1 MVASRTQ
8 SSFGGL
14 LRRFYQDP
22 LDFNQCPW
30 QENVLM
36 REFLSRFKLTTLL
49 LVIAMCPVVY
59 ALLVGGYLISGL
71 QQSVDQD
78 QQTLR
83 LMEVT
88 RALDRA
94 VDANAA
100 ERGIS
105 MGYLASKGGRF
116 VDELRHARQQSDEAL
131 QQLRQQLADVE
142 QLTVLARIPASFELR
157 AAIRSQVDQLDSKGV
172 FAAYSQLNGGSL
184 DGLRVLINRI
194 PVETVREQAQALL
207 ELLSLKENTAQLR
220 GLVNGMLSANHA
232 TPDALFK
239 LLALNTEDGRLM
251 AQLELTASPDLQVA
265 VQQWRQGAEGLAVKT
280 MLDRVRQQGAGP
292 YSGLQAGSWFN
303 AVTAHIQQLS
313 QLSATQLQSMMT
325 YTRQRV
331 QSNQSAVWIA
341 GFLAVSSTILLIGMS
356 CLLIRITS
364 QRVRGIEKTL
374 TAIAEH
380 QDLTLRICDPGQDEL
395 AHISTAVD
403 NLLQQMVRLLG
414 EIHAHS
420 VEAQAVAK
428 AVDQLS
434 GQGQQQAA
442 MTHQHADQ
450 IAAAVTQMAQS
461 SVEVARHTQQAAT
474 DTQAVRGLG
483 AENRDISR
491 HANQLITTLSHEI
504 KLTHGE
510 VEQLAARSQQIGSIL
525 DTISAI
531 AEQTNLLALNA
542 AIEAAR
548 AGEQGRG
555 FAVVADEVRQL
566 ASKSQGATEEI
577 RTMIAALQQG
587 AKQALEKTIRS
598 HACTEQT
605 AEAIGR
611 SEHAMVTLFS
621 HIDSLSGVIGQ
632 IAESVDEQT
641 RVAQMLNEQVEQ
653 VALLADGTRQ
663 VVIESHQQTVLLDQA
678 ASLIHQELAAFRLQ
692 S

>member
-1 MVASRTQ
+1 
-8 SSFGGL
+8 
-14 LRRFYQDP
+14 
-22 LDFNQCPW
+22 
-30 QENVLM
+30 
-36 REFLSRFKLTTLL
+36 
-49 LVIAMCPVVY
+49 MCPVVY

-83 LMEVT
+83 LMDVI
-88 RALDRA
+88 RALDRV

-116 VDELRHARQQSDEAL
+116 VDELRQARLLSDETL
-131 QQLRQQLADVE
+131 QQLRRQLADVE
-142 QLTVLARIPASFELR
+142 QLTVLTRIPASFELR
-157 AAIRSQVDQLDSKGV
+157 AAIRGQVDQLDSEGV

-194 PVETVREQAQALL
+194 PVETVREQAQGLL
-207 ELLSLKENTAQLR
+207 DLLSLKENTAQLR
-220 GLVNGMLSANHA
+220 GLVNGMLSANRA
-232 TPDALFK
+232 TPDVLFK
-239 LLALNTEDGRLM
+239 LLALNTEDRRLM

-280 MLDRVRQQGAGP
+280 MLDQVRQQGAGP

-303 AVTAHIQQLS
+303 VVTAHIQQLS

-331 QSNQSAVWIA
+331 QTNQSAAWIA

-364 QRVRGIEKTL
+364 KRVRGIEQTL
-374 TAIAEH
+374 TVIAEH
-380 QDLTLRICDPGQDEL
+380 QDLTLRIRDSGQDEL

-461 SVEVARHTQQAAT
+461 SVEVARHTQQAAA
-474 DTQAVRGLG
+474 DTQAVRDLG

-548 AGEQGRG
+548 AGDQGRG

-598 HACTEQT
+598 HTCTEQT

>member
-1 MVASRTQ
+1 
-8 SSFGGL
+8 
-14 LRRFYQDP
+14 
-22 LDFNQCPW
+22 
-30 QENVLM
+30 M

-71 QQSVDQD
+71 QKSVDQD

-83 LMEVT
+83 LM
-88 RALDRA
+88 AMLSAIDRM

-105 MGYLASKGGRF
+105 MGYLASKGSHF
-116 VDELRHARQQSDEAL
+116 VDELRLARQQSDVEL
-131 QQLRQQLADVE
+131 EGVRRQLADDE
-142 QLTVLARIPASFELR
+142 EELAFLLHIPAAFDAR
-157 AAIRSQVDQLDSKGV
+157 ASIRSHVDQLDPEGV
-172 FAAYSQLNGGSL
+172 FAAYSQFNRSAL
-184 DGLRVLINRI
+184 DGLWVLINRI
-194 PVETVREQAQALL
+194 PLDAVRVQSQGVLD
-207 ELLSLKENTAQLR
+207 LLSLKENTAQLR
-220 GLVNGMLSANHA
+220 GLVNGMLSANRA
-232 TPDALFK
+232 SPDSLFK
-239 LLALNTEDGRLM
+239 LSALNTEDVRLM
-251 AQLELTASPDLQVA
+251 AQLELTASPDLLA
-265 VQQWRQGAEGLAVKT
+265 VVQLWRQSAEGGAVKT
-280 MLDRVRQQGAGP
+280 MLEQVRQQGAGP

-303 AVTAHIQQLS
+303 AVTAHIQQLN
-313 QLSATQLQSMMT
+313 QLSMTQLQSMMA
-325 YTRQRV
+325 YTRQQV
-331 QSNQSAVWIA
+331 QNNQSVVWIA
-341 GFLAVSSTILLIGMS
+341 CFLAVSSTLVLIGMS

-364 QRVRGIEKTL
+364 QRVHVIESTL
-374 TAIAEH
+374 TAVAEH

-403 NLLQQMVRLLG
+403 QFLQKMVRLLG
-414 EIHAHS
+414 EIHGHS

-461 SVEVARHTQQAAT
+461 SIQVAHHTKQAAT
-474 DTQAVRGLG
+474 DTQAVRALG

-491 HANQLITTLSHEI
+491 HANQLITTLNSEI
-504 KLTHGE
+504 KLAHGE
-510 VEQLAARSQQIGSIL
+510 VEQLATRSQQIGSIL

-566 ASKSQGATEEI
+566 ANKSQGATEEI
-577 RTMIAALQQG
+577 RAMIAALQQG
-587 AKQALEKTIRS
+587 ARQALEKTIRS

-663 VVIESHQQTVLLDQA
+663 VVVASHQQTVLLDQA

>member
-30 QENVLM
+30 QENVSM

-59 ALLVGGYLISGL
+59 AQLVGGYLISGL

>member
-8 SSFGGL
+8 SSLGGL

-30 QENVLM
+30 QENVSM

-491 HANQLITTLSHEI
+491 HANQFITTLSHEI

>member
-1 MVASRTQ
+1 M
-8 SSFGGL
+8 
-14 LRRFYQDP
+14 
-22 LDFNQCPW
+22 
-30 QENVLM
+30 
-36 REFLSRFKLTTLL
+36 
-49 LVIAMCPVVY
+49 
-59 ALLVGGYLISGL
+59 
-71 QQSVDQD
+71 
-78 QQTLR
+78 
-83 LMEVT
+83 
-88 RALDRA
+88 
-94 VDANAA
+94 
-100 ERGIS
+100 
-105 MGYLASKGGRF
+105 
-116 VDELRHARQQSDEAL
+116 
-131 QQLRQQLADVE
+131 
-142 QLTVLARIPASFELR
+142 
-157 AAIRSQVDQLDSKGV
+157 
-172 FAAYSQLNGGSL
+172 
-184 DGLRVLINRI
+184 
-194 PVETVREQAQALL
+194 
-207 ELLSLKENTAQLR
+207 
-220 GLVNGMLSANHA
+220 
-232 TPDALFK
+232 
-239 LLALNTEDGRLM
+239 
-251 AQLELTASPDLQVA
+251 
-265 VQQWRQGAEGLAVKT
+265 
-280 MLDRVRQQGAGP
+280 
-292 YSGLQAGSWFN
+292 
-303 AVTAHIQQLS
+303 
-313 QLSATQLQSMMT
+313 QLQSMMA
-325 YTRQRV
+325 YTRQQV
-331 QSNQSAVWIA
+331 QNNQSVVWIA
-341 GFLAVSSTILLIGMS
+341 CFLAVSSTLVLIGMS

-364 QRVRGIEKTL
+364 QRVHVIESTL
-374 TAIAEH
+374 TAVAER

-403 NLLQQMVRLLG
+403 QFLQKMVRLLG
-414 EIHAHS
+414 EIHGHS

-461 SVEVARHTQQAAT
+461 SIQVAHHTKLAAT
-474 DTQAVRGLG
+474 DTQAVRALG

-491 HANQLITTLSHEI
+491 HANQLITTLNSEI
-504 KLTHGE
+504 KFAHGE

-577 RTMIAALQQG
+577 RSMIAALQHG

-611 SEHAMVTLFS
+611 SEHAMVTLFT

-653 VALLADGTRQ
+653 VAILADGTRQ
-663 VVIESHQQTVLLDQA
+663 MVVESHQQTVLLDQA

>member
-8 SSFGGL
+8 SSLGGL

-30 QENVLM
+30 QENVSM

-292 YSGLQAGSWFN
+292 YSGLQADSWFN

-474 DTQAVRGLG
+474 DTQAVRDLG

>member
-1 MVASRTQ
+1 
-8 SSFGGL
+8 
-14 LRRFYQDP
+14 
-22 LDFNQCPW
+22 
-30 QENVLM
+30 M
-36 REFLSRFKLTTLL
+36 REFLSRFKLTNLL

-83 LMEVT
+83 LMDVI
-88 RALDRA
+88 RALDRV

-116 VDELRHARQQSDEAL
+116 VDELRQARLLSDETL
-131 QQLRQQLADVE
+131 QQLRRQLADVE
-142 QLTVLARIPASFELR
+142 QLTVLTRIPASFELR
-157 AAIRSQVDQLDSKGV
+157 AAIRGQVDQLDSEGV

-194 PVETVREQAQALL
+194 PVETVREQAQGLL
-207 ELLSLKENTAQLR
+207 DLLSLKENTAQLR
-220 GLVNGMLSANHA
+220 GLVNGMLSANRA
-232 TPDALFK
+232 TPDVLFK
-239 LLALNTEDGRLM
+239 LLALNTEDRRLM

-280 MLDRVRQQGAGP
+280 MLDQVRQQGAGP

-331 QSNQSAVWIA
+331 QTNQSAVWIA

-364 QRVRGIEKTL
+364 QRVRGIEQTL
-374 TAIAEH
+374 TVIAEH
-380 QDLTLRICDPGQDEL
+380 QDLTLRIRDSGQDEL

-461 SVEVARHTQQAAT
+461 SVEVARHTQQAAA
-474 DTQAVRGLG
+474 DTQAVRDLG

-548 AGEQGRG
+548 AGDQGRG

-598 HACTEQT
+598 HTCTEQT

-641 RVAQMLNEQVEQ
+641 GVAQMLNEQVEQ

>member
-1 MVASRTQ
+1 
-8 SSFGGL
+8 
-14 LRRFYQDP
+14 
-22 LDFNQCPW
+22 
-30 QENVLM
+30 M
-36 REFLSRFKLTTLL
+36 REFLSRFKLTNLL

-83 LMEVT
+83 LMDVI
-88 RALDRA
+88 RALDRV

-116 VDELRHARQQSDEAL
+116 VDELRQARLLSDETL
-131 QQLRQQLADVE
+131 QQLRRQLADVE
-142 QLTVLARIPASFELR
+142 QLTVLTRIPASFELR
-157 AAIRSQVDQLDSKGV
+157 AAIRGQVDQLDSEGV

-194 PVETVREQAQALL
+194 PVETVREQAQGLL
-207 ELLSLKENTAQLR
+207 DLLLLKENTAQLR
-220 GLVNGMLSANHA
+220 GLVNGMLSANRA
-232 TPDALFK
+232 TPDVLFK
-239 LLALNTEDGRLM
+239 LLALNTEDRRLM
-251 AQLELTASPDLQVA
+251 AHLELTASPDLQVA

-280 MLDRVRQQGAGP
+280 MLDQVRQQGAGP

-331 QSNQSAVWIA
+331 QTNQSAVWIA

-364 QRVRGIEKTL
+364 QRVRGIEQTL
-374 TAIAEH
+374 TVIAEH
-380 QDLTLRICDPGQDEL
+380 QDLTLRIRDSGQDEL
-395 AHISTAVD
+395 THISTAVD

-461 SVEVARHTQQAAT
+461 SVEVARHTQQAAA
-474 DTQAVRGLG
+474 DTQAVRDLG

-548 AGEQGRG
+548 AGDQGRG

-577 RTMIAALQQG
+577 RAMIAALQQG

-598 HACTEQT
+598 HTCTEQT

>member
-1 MVASRTQ
+1 
-8 SSFGGL
+8 
-14 LRRFYQDP
+14 
-22 LDFNQCPW
+22 
-30 QENVLM
+30 M

-71 QQSVDQD
+71 QKSVDQD

-83 LMEVT
+83 LM
-88 RALDRA
+88 AMLSAIDRM

-105 MGYLASKGGRF
+105 MGYLASKGSHF
-116 VDELRHARQQSDEAL
+116 VDELRLARQQSDVEL
-131 QQLRQQLADVE
+131 EGVRRQLADDE
-142 QLTVLARIPASFELR
+142 EELAFLLHIPAAFDAR
-157 AAIRSQVDQLDSKGV
+157 ASIRSHVDQLDPEGV
-172 FAAYSQLNGGSL
+172 FAAYSQLNRSAL
-184 DGLRVLINRI
+184 DGVWILINRI
-194 PVETVREQAQALL
+194 PLAAVRVQIQGVLD
-207 ELLSLKENTAQLR
+207 LLSLKENTAQLR
-220 GLVNGMLSANHA
+220 GLVNGMLSANRA
-232 TPDALFK
+232 SPDSLFK
-239 LLALNTEDGRLM
+239 LSALNTEDVRLM
-251 AQLELTASPDLQVA
+251 AQMGLTASPDLLAA
-265 VQQWRQGAEGLAVKT
+265 VQLWRQSAEGGAVKT
-280 MLDRVRQQGAGP
+280 MLEQVRQQGAGP
-292 YSGLQAGSWFN
+292 YSGLQAGSWFK
-303 AVTAHIQQLS
+303 AVTAHIQQLN
-313 QLSATQLQSMMT
+313 QLSMTQLQSMMA
-325 YTRQRV
+325 YTRQQV
-331 QSNQSAVWIA
+331 QNNQSVVWIA
-341 GFLAVSSTILLIGMS
+341 CFLAVSSTLVLIGMS
-356 CLLIRITS
+356 CLLIRIIS
-364 QRVRGIEKTL
+364 QRVHVIESTL
-374 TAIAEH
+374 TAVAER

-403 NLLQQMVRLLG
+403 QFLQKMVRLLG
-414 EIHAHS
+414 EIHGHS

-461 SVEVARHTQQAAT
+461 SIQVAHHTKQAAT
-474 DTQAVRGLG
+474 DTQAVRALG

-491 HANQLITTLSHEI
+491 HANQLITTLNSEI
-504 KLTHGE
+504 KLAHSE
-510 VEQLAARSQQIGSIL
+510 VEQLATRSQQIGSIL

-577 RTMIAALQQG
+577 RSMIAALQHG
-587 AKQALEKTIRS
+587 ARQALEKTIRS

-611 SEHAMVTLFS
+611 SEHAMVTLFT

-653 VALLADGTRQ
+653 VAILADGTRQ
-663 VVIESHQQTVLLDQA
+663 MVVESHQQTVLLDQA